1 MNFLL
6 PPTCDTSLTC
16 SGLAKLVLLIQRI
29 KLNII
34 FTIYSNPAGRF
45 SQIKMLLKHSK
56 YPENY
61 SKNDKK
67 ALKKTANN
75 FLIDQG
81 LY

>member
-1 MNFLL
+1 M
-6 PPTCDTSLTC
+6 
-16 SGLAKLVLLIQRI
+16 
-29 KLNII
+29 
-34 FTIYSNPAGRF
+34 YSNPAGRF
-45 SQIKMLLKHSK
+45 NQITMLLKHNK

-67 ALKKTANN
+67 ALKKTANS

>member
-1 MNFLL
+1 M
-6 PPTCDTSLTC
+6 
-16 SGLAKLVLLIQRI
+16 
-29 KLNII
+29 
-34 FTIYSNPAGRF
+34 YSNPAGRF
-45 SQIKMLLKHSK
+45 SQIKMLLKHNK

-67 ALKKTANN
+67 ALKETANS